1 METTFISL
9 HKAGLLDCSKLKIGE
24 NIKFYLNKSGVNR
37 GSGGFT
43 AELYDKMQRDG
54 RESLFILPNDS
65 MSRLTE
71 ATGKVAELMN
81 SGKAAIAMI
90 AKEVKSEDAKGNF
103 GIMKLNDD
111 NEILAFAEK
120 PKEIPE
126 GYEKDGNCLT
136 NTFQFAVS
144 KEAFS
149 ALSEI
154 EPYLYVGVGK
164 EKRDWSGLYV
174 PIIMALTQEPDAE
187 KIQKQIYNLTAEKDK
202 ETGEMISKKVPLDVI
217 EKAKNLVAGQKV
229 YAVPTD
235 EPWADCGTL
244 NALYHT
250 TMQIASGDFP
260 LEDFERAHV
269 LECINP
275 KTGLVAS
282 SKEQKERIEAK
293 YDVLGEVMATE
304 QAEPVDKDAY
314 LEKYKDAIVVNEKA
328 A

>member
-1 METTFISL
+1 
-9 HKAGLLDCSKLKIGE
+9 
-24 NIKFYLNKSGVNR
+24 
-37 GSGGFT
+37 
-43 AELYDKMQRDG
+43 
-54 RESLFILPNDS
+54 
-65 MSRLTE
+65 
-71 ATGKVAELMN
+71 
-81 SGKAAIAMI
+81 MI

-103 GIMKLNDD
+103 GIMKISDD

-120 PKEIPE
+120 PKVIPD

-144 KEAFS
+144 KEAFE
-149 ALSEI
+149 ALATI
-154 EPYLYVGVGK
+154 EPHLYVGNGK
-164 EKRDWSGLYV
+164 ETRDWSKLYV
-174 PIIMALTQEPDAE
+174 PIIMALTQEPDTA
-187 KIQKQIYNLTAEKDK
+187 KIQDQIFELTAEKNK
-202 ETGEMISKKVPLDVI
+202 SGELQGKRVPI
-217 EKAKNLVAGQKV
+217 EIIEQAKDIVAGQKV

-269 LECINP
+269 LDCINT

-293 YDVLGEVMATE
+293 YDIKDEVMVVE
-304 QAEPVDKDAY
+304 QAEPVDTNA
-314 LEKYKDAIVVNEKA
+314 LLRKYKDAITVNGPKK
-328 A
+328 